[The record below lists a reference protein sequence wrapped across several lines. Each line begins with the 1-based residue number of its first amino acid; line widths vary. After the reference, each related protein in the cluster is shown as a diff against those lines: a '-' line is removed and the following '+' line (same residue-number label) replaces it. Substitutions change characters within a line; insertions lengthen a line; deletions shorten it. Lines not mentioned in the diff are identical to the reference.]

1 MTSEEKIELIKAVAA
16 SAIRHFDDFQYSIP
30 LDESVWELLKSYS
43 ESWSDLRGG
52 MELFGITLS
61 SNNRYWEYKG
71 KILHM

>member
-1 MTSEEKIELIKAVAA
+1 MTSEEKIELIKAVVA
-16 SAIRHFDDFQYSIP
+16 SAIKNYDRFQYSIP
-30 LDESVWELLKSYS
+30 LNESVWELLKSYL

-71 KILHM
+71 KILHI